1 MYKQDEKEFVS
12 EGIDETSVRIQPR
25 FTYNYSND
33 LRFEA
38 SYRLANIRDKQD
50 DSTMIQNIYSLNV
63 TWQYPIPH

>member
-1 MYKQDEKEFVS
+1 MKQVS
-12 EGIDETSVRIQPR
+12 RIQPR

-38 SYRLANIRDKQD
+38 SYRLAHIRDKQD
-50 DSTMIQNIYSLNV
+50 DSTIIQNLYSLNV